1 MTKLEVF
8 QISLPVYSVDKALM
22 FRKYRKKIGYS
33 AYECSFLIGKHDFFV
48 RDIES
53 LLEKSWFSTEDTNYV
68 LLIFVDELENLFPTI
83 AHNNNYS
90 VVVKKSIGLKRK
102 LLLEIDMEILGIS
115 DSHRKYSI
123 QEEEKHVELPTSLE
137 LEDEQT
143 LRDFIFTLYR
153 EGFFNNTKTAL
164 EIFDVCREE
173 ENFGRNFHPR
183 YMIRALDYYTNR
195 KSGNPI
201 LDNSRTNLFSRR
213 LFFKPVDFEILESS
227 GPISKIA
234 IDKGF
239 TSFRKAAEWVSNLN
253 YRRNVDKD
261 NVLCLFDELC
271 GTCSTKHA
279 FLKRLADENGNEE
292 LQLMLGIFAMNAKN
306 TPALKD
312 ILKKYKLKYIPE
324 AHNYLRA
331 YNYILDCTGIGINET
346 KFELDIIQEC
356 EIQPDQI
363 TDFKIKYHRDFMD
376 NWIEE
381 NKIPYSL
388 DELWKIREEC
398 IKAIVLSRLELKTER
413 LMLRPFRR
421 EDGAAMYE
429 LNDDPEVLQYTGD
442 IQFADVAATECFLEN
457 YTPYEEY
464 GVGRM
469 IVVLKAT
476 GEILGWCG
484 LKYHPEEDEYDI
496 GYRFNK
502 RNWGKGYATESAK
515 AIMVDGFARIGM
527 KQIVGRARVENT
539 ASIHVFDK
547 LGMEFVKDYIEDGD
561 NWVLYQIKK

>member
-1 MTKLEVF
+1 MTKLEIF

-33 AYECSFLIGKHDFFV
+33 AYECSFLIGKHDFFI

-53 LLEKSWFSTEDTNYV
+53 LLEKSWFSTVDTNYV
-68 LLIFVDELENLFPTI
+68 LLIFEDELENIFPTI

-90 VVVKKSIGLKRK
+90 VLVTKSVGLKRK
-102 LLLEIDMEILGIS
+102 LLFQVEIEVLGIS
-115 DSHRKYSI
+115 DSKQKYSI
-123 QEEEKHVELPTSLE
+123 QEEEKHLELPTNLE

-143 LRDFIFTLYR
+143 LRDFIFSLYS

-164 EIFDVCREE
+164 EIFNVCRKQD
-173 ENFGRNFHPR
+173 NFGKNFHAR
-183 YMIRALDYYTNR
+183 NMIRALDYYTNK
-195 KSGNPI
+195 KSGNAI

-213 LFFKPVDFEILESS
+213 LFVKPFDFEISESKGS
-227 GPISKIA
+227 ISTA
-234 IDKGF
+234 IKSLNLNTFKDVTK
-239 TSFRKAAEWVSNLN
+239 WVSYLD
-253 YRRNVDKD
+253 YRRNTDKD

-279 FLKRLADENGNEE
+279 LLKRLADENGNTE
-292 LQLMLGIFAMNAKN
+292 LKLMLGIFTMNAKN
-306 TPALKD
+306 TPAIKRL
-312 ILKKYKLKYIPE
+312 LKKYKLDYIPE

-346 KFELDIIQEC
+346 KFELDILEEI

-363 TDFKIKYHRDFMD
+363 TDYKVSYHRDYLD
-376 NWIEE
+376 SWIKE
-381 NKIPYSL
+381 NEIPYSL
-388 DELWKIREEC
+388 DEFWKIREEC
-398 IKAIVLSRLELKTER
+398 IKALTLSRLELHTER
-413 LMLRPFRR
+413 LSLRPFRK

-442 IQFADVAATECFLEN
+442 TQFADIAAAESFLEN
-457 YTPYEEY
+457 YSQYEEY

-469 IVVLKAT
+469 TVILKAT

-496 GYRFNK
+496 GYRFYK
-502 RNWGKGYATESAK
+502 RHCGKGYATESAK
-515 AIMVDGFARIGM
+515 AIMADGFARIGM

-539 ASIHVFDK
+539 ASINVFDK
-547 LGMEFVKDYIEDGD
+547 LGMEFVKNYVEDGD
-561 NWVLYQIKK
+561 DWVVYQIKK